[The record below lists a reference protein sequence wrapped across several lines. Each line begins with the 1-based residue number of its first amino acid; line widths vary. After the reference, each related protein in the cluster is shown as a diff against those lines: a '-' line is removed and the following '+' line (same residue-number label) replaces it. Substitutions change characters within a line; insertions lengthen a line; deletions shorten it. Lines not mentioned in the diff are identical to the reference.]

1 MAFRLDPAE
10 SVPDGVRRIAREQ
23 LDQSIHRLTLGT
35 DDRDRD
41 VHSARKSMK
50 CLRGLVRL
58 VRPDLGG
65 EAYRRENET
74 YRDTARRLAGLRDAT
89 VLVATLDRVAGGL
102 NGRAGDLGSLREQ
115 LAGRRGRAYES
126 GEQGPVLDACAEVLR
141 QARDRVDHWPLEG
154 AGWRGLGGGLL
165 GVYRRG
171 RREFDEASWRPSV
184 ESLHEWRKRVKY
196 LWYHSRLLQPLWPA
210 LMTAWQKELDR
221 LGELLG
227 DDHDL
232 AVLAG
237 VLRQEGGPEG
247 QELLASVSRRRHELQ
262 EEARVLGMRVY
273 AERPGD
279 LRRRLRGYWR
289 AWEEERRRIPAPAPE
304 RAVPAGAPERVAD
317 TRCRT
322 GEGPLWHEQERRLY
336 WVDIPE
342 GRLYRCDP
350 ASGAHEQVFQG
361 EPIGGFT
368 VQADGSLLLFM
379 ARGAVAVW
387 RPDQPLSPVVEEIPL
402 ERESRFNDVVADP
415 EGRVFCGTMP
425 GPDGGGR
432 LYRLDRDGTLTELL
446 DGVGLPNGMDFSP
459 DGRFL
464 YFVDSAAGTVWRF
477 DYDRGTGE
485 LSERRVF
492 ADTAGREGAPDGL
505 AVDAEGG
512 VWCALWGGGCLVRY
526 RPDGGEDRRVELP
539 ARKVSSAAFGGPAL
553 DELYVTTA
561 GGDDREAEGP
571 GAGALFRLRP
581 GLPGRPPFPSRI
593 GL

>member
-1 MAFRLDPAE
+1 MPFRFDPAE
-10 SVPDGVRRIAREQ
+10 SVPDGVRRIACEQ
-23 LDQSIHRLTLGT
+23 LDRSIHRLTEGT
-35 DDRDRD
+35 DDRDAD

-58 VRPDLGG
+58 VRPDLGPDV
-65 EAYRRENET
+65 YRRENET
-74 YRDTARRLAGLRDAT
+74 YRDTARRLAALRDAT
-89 VLVATLDRVAGGL
+89 VLAGTLDRVVGGL
-102 NGRAGDLGSLREQ
+102 NGEAGDFDPLREQ

-126 GEQGPVLDACAEVLR
+126 GERGPVLDACAEALR
-141 QARDRVDHWPLEG
+141 RARGRVDHWPVDD
-154 AGWRGLGGGLL
+154 AGWSGLGRGVLA
-165 GVYRRG
+165 VYRRG
-171 RREFDEASWRPSV
+171 RREFGEACWRPSV

-210 LMTAWQKELDR
+210 PMTAWQKELDR

-232 AVLAG
+232 AVLAA
-237 VLRQEGGPEG
+237 VLRREGGPAG

-262 EEARVLGMRVY
+262 DEARVLGMRVY
-273 AERPGD
+273 AERPRD

-289 AWEEERRRIPAPAPE
+289 AWEEERRRVLPPPARTAPAH
-304 RAVPAGAPERVAD
+304 GLERVAD

-322 GEGPLWHEQERRLY
+322 GEGPLWHKQERRLY

-342 GRLYRCDP
+342 GRLYRYDP
-350 ASGAHEQVFQG
+350 AAGAHEQVFQG

-379 ARGAVAVW
+379 ARGAIAVW
-387 RPDQPLSPVVEEIPL
+387 REGQPLCPVVEEIPV
-402 ERESRFNDVVADP
+402 ERESRFNDVIADP

-432 LYRLDRDGTLTELL
+432 LYRLDCDGTLTELL

-459 DGRFL
+459 DGRLL
-464 YFVDSAAGTVWRF
+464 YFVDSKAGIIWRF
-477 DYDRGTGE
+477 DYDRATGE
-485 LSERRVF
+485 LAGRRPF
-492 ADTAGREGAPDGL
+492 AEASGREGGPDGL

-512 VWCALWGGGCLVRY
+512 VWCAFWDGGCLVRY
-526 RPDGGEDRRVELP
+526 RPDGREDRRVELP
-539 ARKVSSAAFGGPAL
+539 ARKVSSAAFGGSGL

-561 GGDDREAEGP
+561 GGHARDAEGP

-581 GLPGRPPFPSRI
+581 GLAGRPGFPSRI

>member
-23 LDQSIHRLTLGT
+23 LDQSILRLTEGT
-35 DDRDRD
+35 DDRDGD

-50 CLRGLVRL
+50 CMRGLVRL
-58 VRPDLGG
+58 VRSDLGG
-65 EAYRRENET
+65 GVYRLENET

-89 VLVATLDRVAGGL
+89 VLVATLDRVVGTVNGG
-102 NGRAGDLGSLREQ
+102 AADFTPLRDR
-115 LAGRRGRAYES
+115 LAARRGRAYGA
-126 GEQGPVLDACAEVLR
+126 GEREPVLVACAEVLR
-141 QARDRVDHWPLEG
+141 QARGRVDDWPLED
-154 AGWRGLGGGLL
+154 AGWSGLGGGLL
-165 GVYRRG
+165 AVYRRG
-171 RREFDEASWRPSV
+171 RREGGQATWRPSV
-184 ESLHEWRKRVKY
+184 ESLHQWRKRVKY

-210 LMTAWQKELDR
+210 AMSAWRGELDR
-221 LGELLG
+221 LGEMLG

-237 VLRQEGGPEG
+237 VLRQEGQPEAEALLGPIS
-247 QELLASVSRRRHELQ
+247 QRRHELQ

-273 AERPGD
+273 AERPKH

-289 AWEEERRRIPAPAPE
+289 AWEEERRRLPAPASAP
-304 RAVPAGAPERVAD
+304 AVVPERVAD
-317 TRCRT
+317 SRCRT
-322 GEGPLWHEQERRLY
+322 GEGPLWHEGEQRLY

-342 GRLYRCDP
+342 GRLYRFDP

-379 ARGAVAVW
+379 ARGAIAVW
-387 RPDQPLSPVVEEIPL
+387 RRDRPLSPVVEEIPV
-402 ERESRFNDVVADP
+402 ERESRFNDVIADP

-425 GPDGGGR
+425 GPAGGGR

-446 DGVGLPNGMDFSP
+446 AGVGLPNGMGFSP
-459 DGRFL
+459 DGRRM
-464 YFVDSAAGTVWRF
+464 YFVDSKAGIIWRF
-477 DYDRGTGE
+477 AYDRATGE
-485 LSERRVF
+485 LSDRAVF
-492 ADTAGREGAPDGL
+492 AEVSGGDGAPDGL

-512 VWCALWGGGCLVRY
+512 VWCALWNGGRLVRY
-526 RPDGGEDRRVELP
+526 RPDGGEDRRIELP
-539 ARKVSSAAFGGPAL
+539 ARKVSSAGFGGPAL

-561 GGDDREAEGP
+561 GGGDREAEGP

-581 GLPGRPPFPSRI
+581 GLAGRPEYRSRI

>member
-23 LDQSIHRLTLGT
+23 LDQSIHRLTEGT
-35 DDRDRD
+35 GDRDRD

-58 VRPDLGG
+58 VRPDLGRG
-65 EAYRRENET
+65 VYRLENET
-74 YRDTARRLAGLRDAT
+74 YRDTARRLAGLRDAA
-89 VLVATLDRVAGGL
+89 VLGATLERVVGGL
-102 NGRAGDLGSLREQ
+102 NGEAGDFGRLRQ
-115 LAGRRGRAYES
+115 DLSGRRGPDGSTDEK
-126 GEQGPVLDACAEVLR
+126 GPVLADCAGVLR
-141 QARDRVDHWPLEG
+141 QARDRVDLWPLED
-154 AGWRGLGGGLL
+154 AGWSGLGRGVLA
-165 GVYRRG
+165 VYRRG
-171 RREFDEASWRPSV
+171 RGEWEQASWRPSV

-210 LMTAWQKELDR
+210 PMSAWQKELDR

-237 VLRQEGGPEG
+237 VLRQEGRPDGEALLGPI
-247 QELLASVSRRRHELQ
+247 SRRRHDLQ

-289 AWEEERRRIPAPAPE
+289 AWEEEKRRLPPRPPV
-304 RAVPAGAPERVAD
+304 RAASVGLERVAD
-317 TRCRT
+317 TRCA
-322 GEGPLWHEQERRLY
+322 GEGPVWHEREQGLY
-336 WVDIPE
+336 WAGISE
-342 GRLYRCDP
+342 GSLHRYDP
-350 ASGAHEQVFQG
+350 AAGAHEQVLRG
-361 EPIGGFT
+361 ALVGGFT

-387 RPDQPLSPVVEEIPL
+387 RRDEPLSPVVEGVPV
-402 ERESRFNDVVADP
+402 ERESRFSAAAADP
-415 EGRVFCGTMP
+415 EGRVFCGTAP

-432 LYRLDRDGTLTELL
+432 LYRLDRDGALTELL
-446 DGVGLPNGMDFSP
+446 DGVGHPAGMGFSP
-459 DGRFL
+459 DGRRL
-464 YFVDSAAGTVWRF
+464 YYVDAKAGTVWRF
-477 DYDRGTGE
+477 GYDRATGE
-485 LSERRVF
+485 LSRRRPF
-492 ADTAGREGAPDGL
+492 AGAGGREGGPGGL

-512 VWCALWGGGCLVRY
+512 VWCALRDLGCLVRY
-526 RPDGGEDRRVELP
+526 RPDGREDRRVELP
-539 ARKVSSAAFGGPAL
+539 ACKVSGAAFGGRGL
-553 DELYVTTA
+553 EELYVTTA
-561 GGDDREAEGP
+561 GGPDREAEGA

-581 GLPGRPPFPSRI
+581 GLAGRPGFPSRI